1 MNLILFYYL
10 FRWFCSIPMSDGFLV
25 LAHIQ
30 NDNTNNKSSSSG
42 IPSCFFVPRWLP
54 NGERNPFYLQRLKDK
69 LGNRANASSEV
80 EFNNTQG
87 VRINIFLKLNSI
99 E

>member
-1 MNLILFYYL
+1 M
-10 FRWFCSIPMSDGFLV
+10 CDGFLV

-30 NDNTNNKSSSSG
+30 DGDINNKSSSSG

-54 NGERNPFYLQRLKDK
+54 NGERNPFFIQRLKDK
-69 LGNRANASSEV
+69 LGNRSNASSEV

-87 VRINIFLKLNSI
+87 VRMN
-99 E
+99 